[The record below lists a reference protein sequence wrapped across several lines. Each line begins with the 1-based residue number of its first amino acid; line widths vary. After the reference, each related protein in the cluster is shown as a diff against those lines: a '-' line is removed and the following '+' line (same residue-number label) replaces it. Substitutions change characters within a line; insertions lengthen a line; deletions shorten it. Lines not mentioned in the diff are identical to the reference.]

1 MSDQSWCEP
10 TNQDHHIL
18 VAGVVVQGAQ
28 LSQEEKLKWCGYSQ
42 SVSGTLDRP
51 PDVWLPDGEIF
62 FKDMSIRFER
72 IHERDGRTG
81 GHRTTA

>member
-1 MSDQSWCEP
+1 MNLNDIECLSE
-10 TNQDHHIL
+10 IL
-18 VAGVVVQGAQ
+18 NDTITLDMEQ
-28 LSQEEKLKWCGYSQ
+28 LEWCGYSQ